1 MDETSQSIFDL
12 LDYAV
17 DHSSPINKP
26 DPEGA
31 GEVVTLLQELEEQV
45 LYKELTPA
53 EAAGRFRTEATEILE
68 SK

>member
-1 MDETSQSIFDL
+1 MSEANTSAQ
-12 LDYAV
+12 AAEEE
-17 DHSSPINKP
+17 H
-26 DPEGA
+26 A
-31 GEVVTLLQELEEQV
+31 RLLQELEEQV

>member
-1 MDETSQSIFDL
+1 M
-12 LDYAV
+12 